1 MDWLTHVDERAFLAL
16 NGIGRP
22 ALDWFF
28 LAVTW
33 LGHGVTL
40 AVVVLGPMA
49 LFDRAKLR
57 HHALAMVLAV
67 SLGSLVGEGIK
78 WAADRDRPPL
88 HFAAAVARGEAQVR
102 TPGSVPLDHS
112 LPSGHTQAAF
122 GAATYVSLLYP
133 RWSPAAF
140 AGALLVAFSRV
151 YLGVHFPLDVLTGAL
166 LGTLFSLAGFSV
178 RERLRSRHRSSRST
192 AG

>member
-1 MDWLTHVDERAFLAL
+1 MDWLIHLDEQAFLAL
-16 NGIGRP
+16 NGLGSP

-28 LAVTW
+28 LTVTW

-40 AVVVLGPMA
+40 AVLILGPMA

-57 HHALAMVLAV
+57 RHGLAMVLAV
-67 SLGSLVGEGIK
+67 SVGALAVEGIK
-78 WAADRDRPPL
+78 WSVDRERPPA
-88 HFAAAVARGEAQVR
+88 HFAAASARGEVEVR
-102 TPGSVPLDHS
+102 TPGDVLLDHS
-112 LPSGHTQAAF
+112 FPSGHSQAAF
-122 GAATYVSLLYP
+122 GGATYASLLYP
-133 RWSPAAF
+133 RWAPAAF

-166 LGTLFSLAGFSV
+166 LGVLFSLAGFKL
-178 RERLRSRHRSSRST
+178 RERLGSRPSSSTST